1 MEIFDE
7 KKYKIRTNKNN
18 EMDLFLRNINNEE
31 LSITLF
37 TNYPSKK
44 YELKCNLE
52 EFQKNRFFKIF
63 INIEEIMKE
72 LENKIEKSIF
82 IEDTNC
88 IIIEIKIGL
97 TIINEIL
104 LVIEEQEKNKDDTIN
119 YLIEKNKELEKIVKE
134 LKDKLADK
142 DKIIE
147 LEKFRKIKEEE
158 EKKKEE
164 FELIQNENKLEK
176 RIIDLKKELADKE
189 QILKDIKEEKEEEKA
204 KNEESKL
211 KSNLLVI

>member
-1 MEIFDE
+1 
-7 KKYKIRTNKNN
+7 
-18 EMDLFLRNINNEE
+18 
-31 LSITLF
+31 
-37 TNYPSKK
+37 
-44 YELKCNLE
+44 
-52 EFQKNRFFKIF
+52 
-63 INIEEIMKE
+63 MKE
-72 LENKIEKSIF
+72 LKNKIEKSIF

-119 YLIEKNKELEKIVKE
+119 YLIEKNKELSKKVKE
-134 LKDKLADK
+134 LKDKLAEK

-147 LEKFRKIKEEE
+147 KEKLRKIKEEE

-164 FELIQNENKLEK
+164 FELIQNDNKLEK
-176 RIIDLKKELADKE
+176 RIIELKKELAEKE
-189 QILKDIKEEKEEEKA
+189 QILKIRKEEEKA
-204 KNEESKL
+204 IKEESEL

>member
-1 MEIFDE
+1 
-7 KKYKIRTNKNN
+7 
-18 EMDLFLRNINNEE
+18 
-31 LSITLF
+31 
-37 TNYPSKK
+37 
-44 YELKCNLE
+44 
-52 EFQKNRFFKIF
+52 
-63 INIEEIMKE
+63 MKE

-97 TIINEIL
+97 TVINGIL
-104 LVIEEQEKNKDDTIN
+104 LVIEEQEENKDDTIN
-119 YLIEKNKELEKIVKE
+119 YLIEKNKELEKTVKE

-147 LEKFRKIKEEE
+147 SEKLRKIKEEE

-164 FELIQNENKLEK
+164 FELIQNDNNLEK
-176 RIIDLKKELADKE
+176 RINELKNELAEKE
-189 QILKDIKEEKEEEKA
+189 QILKERKEEKAKKEEEKA
-204 KNEESKL
+204 IKEESKL